1 MSQAPISPS
10 PFEELSLEDQIAY
23 VETHLDSIIARLKE
37 NETIPEWHREILAER
52 LAHYRSDFENAITWE
67 EFEKELDQELAQG

>member
-10 PFEELSLEDQIAY
+10 PFEQLSLEDQIAY
-23 VETHLDSIIARLKE
+23 VETHLDSIIARLKA

-52 LAHYRSDFENAITWE
+52 LTRYRWSVENAITWE
-67 EFEKELDQELAQG
+67 EFERELDQELAQG